1 MEEGFPE
8 GKYYTQNSGILSCPH
23 LKLAKLRGAT
33 YSSASAQS
41 CFSLIRPD
49 LAAVSC
55 HQFTYYRQEK
65 LTSKMPNDPFICSS
79 GVNTVPVLSSA
90 LEAAT
95 NCLHFFFFL
104 VQIFNRQPG
113 KRRSCPVG
121 ERWRYVGNH
130 SAHCA
135 LLCDLA
141 LIVSGHSK
149 ATSHHR
155 RRQNRQKMESRGGQH
170 VALCLKK

>member
-55 HQFTYYRQEK
+55 HQFTYYRQESLLQKCQMTPLFVAAVLIPFLCSPLHWK
-65 LTSKMPNDPFICSS
+65 LRLIVYIFFFSS
-79 GVNTVPVLSSA
+79 CKFSIDNPGNGGAVQLVSVGVTLATIPHTVHCCVIWHWLYLGTRKPLHTIVVDKTDRKWRAAGVN
-90 LEAAT
+90 
-95 NCLHFFFFL
+95 
-104 VQIFNRQPG
+104 
-113 KRRSCPVG
+113 
-121 ERWRYVGNH
+121 
-130 SAHCA
+130 
-135 LLCDLA
+135 
-141 LIVSGHSK
+141 
-149 ATSHHR
+149 
-155 RRQNRQKMESRGGQH
+155 M
-170 VALCLKK
+170 